1 MPTHLSTYSKCT
13 KAMIEITIKY
23 RKESISSPFIIKL
36 TPEEYFD
43 EPQTPELDVDSI
55 PRYLDPRDYLDNSD
69 GLIKLE
75 LSVVNNNN
83 GKKLVI
89 EINYFDGQQSSVAV
103 RTEFEK
109 ETVIYQEK
117 IIDMLIPPSDADGKT
132 RHDLAR
138 FVVENGVYNC
148 IYRAIIADNEDGTEN
163 ELRI

>member
-1 MPTHLSTYSKCT
+1 
-13 KAMIEITIKY
+13 MIEITINY
-23 RKESISSPFIIKL
+23 YQESILLPETIKL
-36 TPEEYFD
+36 SPQDYFD
-43 EPQTPELDVDSI
+43 DPDEIDLDIDSV

-75 LSVVNNNN
+75 LSVVNNDN

-103 RTEFEK
+103 RTEFEN

-117 IIDMLIPPSDADGKT
+117 IIDMLIPPSDSDSRTK
-132 RHDLAR
+132 HDLAR

-148 IYRAIIADNEDGTEN
+148 IYRAVIADNEDGTER
-163 ELRI
+163 EFRI

>member
-1 MPTHLSTYSKCT
+1 
-13 KAMIEITIKY
+13 MIEITIKY
-23 RKESISSPFIIKL
+23 RKESISSPFIIKP

-43 EPQTPELDVDSI
+43 EPETPELDVDSI

-75 LSVVNNNN
+75 LSVVNKDN

-103 RTEFEK
+103 RTEFEN

-117 IIDMLIPPSDADGKT
+117 IIDMLIPPSDADGRT

-138 FVVENGVYNC
+138 FVVENSVYNC
-148 IYRAIIADNEDGTEN
+148 IYRAVIADNEDGTET
-163 ELRI
+163 EYKI